1 MPHAYFPEPV
11 MVPHQHSSFCAIVGV
26 SVFAIALV
34 TAILAAVYD
43 ISTKFSVWNTPL
55 VTVAIEQ
62 KPEESPK
69 QRRSL
74 TWGDS
79 SSSTRI
85 ISPDMVGDAWF
96 VNDAASAAS
105 DSTQKSSAELVIQSP
120 PGTCSNTPKQQQLM
134 NLNQNHNDNHVTDQ
148 GDHGEEL
155 SEEHKSAILLSCQ
168 CKYDESLKYYEQAL
182 RGYEHRLGADHP
194 RAISTAHSMAELLT
208 DQGQYNQANDL
219 YRKLYAL
226 SVKAVGEE
234 HAETIEI
241 MNRLAKLLYLQRRHE
256 EAQWYYERVLRA
268 REEMYGSLDALTLRC
283 FPLSFACVPLL
294 LILTPPLPLIIVL
307 THLLTHSLTHSLSLT
322 LPRPTQYCQPISER
336 TG

>member
-11 MVPHQHSSFCAIVGV
+11 MVPQHHSSYFAIVGV

-34 TAILAAVYD
+34 TAILAAIYD
-43 ISTKFSVWNTPL
+43 ISTKFSVWNTSL
-55 VTVAIEQ
+55 MTVAIFQ

-85 ISPDMVGDAWF
+85 ISPDMLGDAWF

-105 DSTQKSSAELVIQSP
+105 DSQKSSAEVVIQSAP
-120 PGTCSNTPKQQQLM
+120 ATSSNTSKELQLM
-134 NLNQNHNDNHVTDQ
+134 NQNHNDNHVTDP
-148 GDHGEEL
+148 GDHGEGL
-155 SEEHKSAILLSCQ
+155 SEEHKTAILLSCQ

-208 DQGQYNQANDL
+208 DQGQYIQANDL

-241 MNRLAKLLYLQRRHE
+241 VNRLAKLLHLQGKHE
-256 EAQWYYERVLRA
+256 EAQGHYERVLRA
-268 REEMYGSLDALTLRC
+268 RDEMYGALDGLTLRC